1 MPFEKGNKYRFTKD
15 RQPTKRG
22 GPVKL
27 SSQIRN
33 IPKDAQQR
41 MYAILYQATT
51 FNNKTEALNYL
62 KAEQEK
68 GEYGFILELAIAALA
83 GRNGWQ
89 VLMDIMDRLFGKPK
103 QVTENYNENND
114 NTQAVVI
121 FSNKDGDS
129 SEQ

>member
-68 GEYGFILELAIAALA
+68 GEYGFILELAIASLA

>member
-68 GEYGFILELAIAALA
+68 GEYGFILELAIASLA

-114 NTQAVVI
+114 NTQALVI